1 MNRALILIGI
11 AFANAARGI
20 RQASTTSLLAV
31 LTIAVVL
38 VLIGSAWLLVANMAS
53 LLDEFGGELKLTAYL
68 DGDLSE
74 DRQRELAA
82 RVEKEA
88 GVLEVELVTRDEAL
102 VRFERIAGSAELLEG
117 LAENP
122 LPPSLELTLAPDAR
136 TREAIEA
143 LEVSI
148 AAMPGVGE
156 LAHGQDWIEGYGRA
170 IALVR
175 GLAIGLGVVLGLA
188 ALLIVANTIRLA
200 VYARRDELDIL
211 ALVGASRTFVR
222 VPFLLEGTI
231 QGLFGGFLALLMLFG
246 SYELLLPQLE
256 YGLELVLGRA
266 ELGFFTTAQSILLV
280 GAGALL
286 GLLGSITAMIGWRG
300 TS

>member
-1 MNRALILIGI
+1 MNRVPILIGI

-38 VLIGSAWLLVANMAS
+38 VLIGSASLLVANMAG
-53 LLDEFGGELKLTAYL
+53 LLDEFGSELVLTAYL
-68 DGDLSE
+68 EPDLAE
-74 DRQRELAA
+74 DRQHALAG
-82 RVEKEA
+82 RVAEQD
-88 GVLEVELVTRDEAL
+88 GVVSVGLVTREEAL
-102 VRFERIAGSAELLEG
+102 VRFERIAGSAELLAG

-122 LPPSLELTLAPDAR
+122 LPASLEIELAPQARTKTAIDALETTLA
-136 TREAIEA
+136 A
-143 LEVSI
+143 LPGI
-148 AAMPGVGE
+148 AE
-156 LAHGQDWIEGYGRA
+156 LAYGQDWIEGYGRA

-175 GLAIGLGVVLGLA
+175 GLAIGLGAVLGLA

-231 QGLFGGFLALLMLFG
+231 QGLLGGLLALVILFAT
-246 SYELLLPQLE
+246 YALLLPQLRH
-256 YGLELVLGRA
+256 GLELLLGKA
-266 ELGFFTTAQSILLV
+266 EIGFFTAGESILLV
-280 GAGALL
+280 AAGALL
-286 GLLGSITAMIGWRG
+286 GLLGSITAMVGWRG

>member
-1 MNRALILIGI
+1 MNRVLILIGI

-20 RQASTTSLLAV
+20 RSASTTSLLAV

-38 VLIGSAWLLVANMAS
+38 VLIGSASLLVGNMAS
-53 LLDEFGGELKLTAYL
+53 LLDEFGDELVLTAYL
-68 DGDLSE
+68 EADLPE
-74 DRQRELAA
+74 ARLKDLADRVAGETGVVG
-82 RVEKEA
+82 VEI
-88 GVLEVELVTRDEAL
+88 VTRDEAL

-122 LPPSLELTLAPDAR
+122 LPPSLEITLAPEAR
-136 TREAIEA
+136 TKAAIEVLERTLEA
-143 LEVSI
+143 L
-148 AAMPGVGE
+148 PGVDE
-156 LAHGQDWIEGYGRA
+156 LAHGQEWIEGYGRA

-175 GLAIGLGVVLGLA
+175 GLALGLGGVLGLA

-231 QGLFGGFLALLMLFG
+231 QGLLGGLLALAILFA
-246 SYELLLPQLE
+246 SYELLLPQLQ

-266 ELGFFTTAQSILLV
+266 ELGFFTTGDAILLV
-280 GAGALL
+280 AAGAGL

-300 TS
+300 NA

>member
-1 MNRALILIGI
+1 MNRVLILIGI

-20 RQASTTSLLAV
+20 RQATTTSLLAV

-38 VLIGSAWLLVANMAS
+38 VLIGSAWLLVGNMAR

-68 DGDLSE
+68 DGNLAE
-74 DRQRELAA
+74 GRQKELAD
-82 RVEKEA
+82 RVRSES

-122 LPPSLELTLAPDAR
+122 LPPSLEITLAPDAR
-136 TREAIEA
+136 TQEAIEA
-143 LEVSI
+143 LE
-148 AAMPGVGE
+148 AALTGLPGIDE
-156 LAHGQDWIEGYGRA
+156 LTRGQDWIEGYERA
-170 IALVR
+170 IALLR
-175 GLAIGLGVVLGLA
+175 GLAIGLGCVLGLA

-222 VPFLLEGTI
+222 VPFLLEGTL
-231 QGLFGGFLALLMLFG
+231 QGLFGGLLALALLFG
-246 SYELLLPQLE
+246 TYALLLPQLE
-256 YGLELVLGRA
+256 YGLELVIGRA
-266 ELGFFTTAQSILLV
+266 ELGFLTTAQAILLV

-286 GLLGSITAMIGWRG
+286 GLLGSITAMVGWRG
-300 TS
+300 GA

>member
-1 MNRALILIGI
+1 MNRGLILIGI

-38 VLIGSAWLLVANMAS
+38 VLIGSAWLLVGNMAS
-53 LLDEFGGELKLTAYL
+53 LLAEFGGELKLTAYL
-68 DGDLSE
+68 EGGLSE
-74 DRQRELAA
+74 ARQRELAERA
-82 RVEKEA
+82 GEEP
-88 GVLEVELVTRDEAL
+88 GVLEVELVTREEAL

-122 LPPSLELTLAPDAR
+122 LPPSLELTLAPAAR
-136 TREAIEA
+136 TKSSIEA
-143 LEVSI
+143 LE
-148 AAMPGVGE
+148 ATLATLPGIDE

-175 GLAIGLGVVLGLA
+175 GLALGLGCVLGLA

-231 QGLFGGFLALLMLFG
+231 QGLLGGLLALALLFG
-246 SYELLLPQLE
+246 TYELLLPQLQ

-266 ELGFFTTAQSILLV
+266 ELGFFTKAQACLLV

-286 GLLGSITAMIGWRG
+286 GLLGSITAMVGWRS

>member
-231 QGLFGGFLALLMLFG
+231 QGLFGGLLALLMLFG

>member
-1 MNRALILIGI
+1 MNRVLILIGI

-20 RQASTTSLLAV
+20 RSASTTSLLAV

-38 VLIGSAWLLVANMAS
+38 VLIGSASLLVGNMAS
-53 LLDEFGGELKLTAYL
+53 LLDEFGDELVLTAYL
-68 DGDLSE
+68 EADLPE
-74 DRQRELAA
+74 ARLKDLADRVAGETGVVG
-82 RVEKEA
+82 VEI
-88 GVLEVELVTRDEAL
+88 VTRDEAL

-122 LPPSLELTLAPDAR
+122 LPPSLEITLAPEAR
-136 TREAIEA
+136 TKAAIEVLERTLEA
-143 LEVSI
+143 L
-148 AAMPGVGE
+148 PGVDE
-156 LAHGQDWIEGYGRA
+156 LAHGQEWIEGYGRA

-175 GLAIGLGVVLGLA
+175 GLALGLGGVLGLA

-231 QGLFGGFLALLMLFG
+231 QGLLGGLLALAILFA
-246 SYELLLPQLE
+246 SYELLLPQLQ

-266 ELGFFTTAQSILLV
+266 ELGFFTTGDAILLV
-280 GAGALL
+280 AAGAGL
-286 GLLGSITAMIGWRG
+286 GLLGSITAMIGGRG
-300 TS
+300 NA

>member
-1 MNRALILIGI
+1 VNRVLILIGI

-20 RQASTTSLLAV
+20 RSASTTSLLAV

-38 VLIGSAWLLVANMAS
+38 VLIGSASLLVGNMAS
-53 LLDEFGGELKLTAYL
+53 LLDEFGDELVLTAYL
-68 DGDLSE
+68 EADLPE
-74 DRQRELAA
+74 ARLKDLADRVAGETGVVG
-82 RVEKEA
+82 VEI
-88 GVLEVELVTRDEAL
+88 VTRDEAL

-122 LPPSLELTLAPDAR
+122 LPPSLEITLAPEAR
-136 TREAIEA
+136 TKAAIEVLERTLEA
-143 LEVSI
+143 L
-148 AAMPGVGE
+148 PGVDE
-156 LAHGQDWIEGYGRA
+156 LAHGQEWIEGYGRA

-175 GLAIGLGVVLGLA
+175 GLALGLGGVLGLA

-231 QGLFGGFLALLMLFG
+231 QGLLGGLLALAILFA
-246 SYELLLPQLE
+246 SYELLLPQLQ

-266 ELGFFTTAQSILLV
+266 ELGFFTTGDAILLV
-280 GAGALL
+280 AAGAGL
-286 GLLGSITAMIGWRG
+286 GLLGSITAMIGGRG
-300 TS
+300 NA

>member
-1 MNRALILIGI
+1 VNRVLILIGI

-20 RQASTTSLLAV
+20 RSASTTSLLAV

-38 VLIGSAWLLVANMAS
+38 VLIGSASLLVGNMAS
-53 LLDEFGGELKLTAYL
+53 LLDEFGDELVLTAYL
-68 DGDLSE
+68 EADLPE
-74 DRQRELAA
+74 ARLKDLADRVAGETGVVG
-82 RVEKEA
+82 VEI
-88 GVLEVELVTRDEAL
+88 VTRDEAL

-122 LPPSLELTLAPDAR
+122 LPPSLEITLAPEAR
-136 TREAIEA
+136 TKAAIEVLERTLEA
-143 LEVSI
+143 L
-148 AAMPGVGE
+148 PGVDE
-156 LAHGQDWIEGYGRA
+156 LAHGQEWIEGYGRA

-175 GLAIGLGVVLGLA
+175 GLALGLGGVLGLA

-231 QGLFGGFLALLMLFG
+231 QGLLGGLLALAILFA
-246 SYELLLPQLE
+246 SYELLLPQLQ

-266 ELGFFTTAQSILLV
+266 ELGFFTTGDAILLV
-280 GAGALL
+280 AAGAGLC
-286 GLLGSITAMIGWRG
+286 LLGSITAMIGWRG
-300 TS
+300 NA

>member
-1 MNRALILIGI
+1 MNRVLILIGI

-20 RQASTTSLLAV
+20 RSASTTSLLAV

-38 VLIGSAWLLVANMAS
+38 VLIGSASLLVGNMAS
-53 LLDEFGGELKLTAYL
+53 LLDEFGDELVLTAYL
-68 DGDLSE
+68 EADLPE
-74 DRQRELAA
+74 ARLKDLADRVAGETGVVG
-82 RVEKEA
+82 VEI
-88 GVLEVELVTRDEAL
+88 VTRDEAL

-122 LPPSLELTLAPDAR
+122 LPPSLEITLAPEAR
-136 TREAIEA
+136 TKAAIEVLERTLEA
-143 LEVSI
+143 L
-148 AAMPGVGE
+148 PGVDE
-156 LAHGQDWIEGYGRA
+156 LAHGQEWIEGYGRA

-175 GLAIGLGVVLGLA
+175 GLALGLGGVLGLA

-231 QGLFGGFLALLMLFG
+231 QGLLGGLLALAILFA
-246 SYELLLPQLE
+246 SYELLLPQLQ

-266 ELGFFTTAQSILLV
+266 ELGFFTTGDAILLV
-280 GAGALL
+280 AAGAGL
-286 GLLGSITAMIGWRG
+286 GLLGSITSMIGWRG
-300 TS
+300 NA

>member
-1 MNRALILIGI
+1 VNRVLILIGI

-20 RQASTTSLLAV
+20 RSASTTSLLAV

-38 VLIGSAWLLVANMAS
+38 VLIGSASLLVGNMAS
-53 LLDEFGGELKLTAYL
+53 LLDEFGDELVLTAYL
-68 DGDLSE
+68 EADLPE
-74 DRQRELAA
+74 ARLKDLADRVAGETGVVG
-82 RVEKEA
+82 VEI
-88 GVLEVELVTRDEAL
+88 VTRDEAL

-122 LPPSLELTLAPDAR
+122 LPPSLEITLAPEAR
-136 TREAIEA
+136 TKAAIEVLDRTLEA
-143 LEVSI
+143 L
-148 AAMPGVGE
+148 PGVDE
-156 LAHGQDWIEGYGRA
+156 LAHGQEWIEGYGRA

-175 GLAIGLGVVLGLA
+175 GLALGLGGVLGLA

-231 QGLFGGFLALLMLFG
+231 QGLLGGLLALAILFA
-246 SYELLLPQLE
+246 SYELLLPQLQ

-266 ELGFFTTAQSILLV
+266 ELGFFTTGDAILLV
-280 GAGALL
+280 AAGAGL

-300 TS
+300 NA

>member
-38 VLIGSAWLLVANMAS
+38 VLIGSAWLLVGNMAS

-82 RVEKEA
+82 RVEQEA

-136 TREAIEA
+136 THEAIEA

-148 AAMPGVGE
+148 AAMPGIGE

-175 GLAIGLGVVLGLA
+175 GLALGLGAVLGLA

-231 QGLFGGFLALLMLFG
+231 QGLFGGLLALLMLFG

>member
-38 VLIGSAWLLVANMAS
+38 VLIGSAWLLVGNMAS

-68 DGDLSE
+68 DGELSE
-74 DRQRELAA
+74 DRQRALAD
-82 RVEKEA
+82 RVAKEP

-136 TREAIEA
+136 TNEAIDA
-143 LEVSI
+143 LEASL
-148 AAMPGVGE
+148 AAMPEIGE

-175 GLAIGLGVVLGLA
+175 GLAIGLGGVLGLA

-231 QGLFGGFLALLMLFG
+231 QGLFGGLLALLILFG
-246 SYELLLPQLE
+246 TYELLLPQLE

-266 ELGFFTTAQSILLV
+266 ELGFFTTAQSTLLV